1 MFLFWSLFSPAPKK
15 GKWLRTCDAFFKLLF
30 PHTFIIP
37 AYLWPWRGLSLVFWG
52 CRGDL
57 EFTLLSLRSVCSWS
71 GSEYEIFNTFEIQAS
86 LISWQS
92 VCWGWDCTCNV
103 WASAQCLNVYACE
116 WLFVPLAQLVTSAQA
131 CVVNTVWNRMYA
143 CTHTHSKDVQM
154 PWHFATCGSR
164 PLFMKWRANTR
175 TEHATECF
183 SLGT

>member
-1 MFLFWSLFSPAPKK
+1 M
-15 GKWLRTCDAFFKLLF
+15 RTCDAYFKLLF

-86 LISWQS
+86 LISWHS
-92 VCWGWDCTCNV
+92 ACWGWDCTCNV
-103 WASAQCLNVYACE
+103 WASAQCLNVYACD

-131 CVVNTVWNRMYA
+131 CVVNTVWNKMYA
-143 CTHTHSKDVQM
+143 RTHRFKRCPNAMTFCHMWLASIIHEVKSEYQNGAHDRM
-154 PWHFATCGSR
+154 LLSGNLRLW
-164 PLFMKWRANTR
+164 
-175 TEHATECF
+175 
-183 SLGT
+183 